1 MSAHDKVNILMVDD
15 QPGKLLSYEAILADL
30 GENLIQATSA
40 KEALE
45 KLLKIEVAVVLMDV
59 SMPEIDGFELAEI
72 IRQHPRF
79 LKTAII
85 FVSAVHLTDLDRL
98 KGYQH
103 GAVDYLSVPIVPEV
117 LRAKVRVFA
126 ELHRKKQQLERL
138 NAELEQR
145 VVDRTQELEHK
156 AVALEQLNRDL
167 AQKNQ
172 ELDAIVHTA
181 PDIIFSR
188 QSDST
193 RDYISS
199 RFYEYTGAPLGSAV
213 GVGWLEYV
221 HADDR
226 ERSMEHW
233 LRCVQSGEAYETEYR
248 LRGADGRYRW
258 FRARAVPLRDPQGV
272 IVKWYGTC
280 SDIHDSKLLEQSIRE
295 NAVELER
302 MVDLRTIELRRLS
315 SRLMT
320 MQDEERRRIAREI
333 HDGLGQELAAA
344 KMILDGILSKDSSP
358 RMRQAAV
365 DSSMLVDR
373 AIKQVRTISHLL
385 HPPLLDEVG
394 LVSALRWYLE
404 GLSERSGIEIHLEVD
419 PPDLGRLKA
428 DLETAIFRIIQ
439 EALTNMFRHSGAR
452 NGRVSL
458 TEREGNVMVTVRDD
472 GKGIEEQI
480 VQFRPDSVGVGIGGM
495 RQRVSELGG
504 RLRLANANPGTI
516 VEVVIP
522 SRNSQRLAPATL
534 EQAAN

>member
-1 MSAHDKVNILMVDD
+1 VNVHEKVNILMVDD
-15 QPGKLLSYEAILADL
+15 QPGKLLSYDAVLADL
-30 GENLIQATSA
+30 GENLIKATSA
-40 KEALE
+40 KDALE
-45 KLLKIEVAVVLMDV
+45 KLLKIDVAVVLMDV

-79 LKTAII
+79 QKTAII

-126 ELHRKKQQLERL
+126 ELHRKKLQLERL
-138 NAELEQR
+138 NNELEQR
-145 VVDRTQELEHK
+145 VTQRTVELEQK
-156 AVALEQLNRDL
+156 AVALQQLNSDL
-167 AQKNQ
+167 AGKNQ
-172 ELDAIVHTA
+172 QLDAIVQTA

-188 QSDST
+188 QADGT
-193 RDYISS
+193 RDYISG
-199 RFYEYTGAPLGSAV
+199 RFYEYTGAEPGSAI
-213 GVGWLEYV
+213 GFGWLEYL
-221 HADDR
+221 HPDDK
-226 ERSMEHW
+226 ERSLSHW
-233 LRCVQSGEAYETEYR
+233 MRCVQSGEAYESEYR
-248 LRGADGRYRW
+248 IRSVDQQYRW
-258 FRARAVPLRDPQGV
+258 FRARAVPLRDPAGH

-280 SDIHDSKLLEQSIRE
+280 SDIHDSKLLEQSIRD
-295 NAVELER
+295 NSIELER
-302 MVDLRTIELRRLS
+302 MVDLRTTELRRLS

-358 RMRQAAV
+358 PMQKASV
-365 DSSMLVDR
+365 DASELVDR

-404 GLSERSGIEIHLEVD
+404 GLSDRSGIEILLEID
-419 PPDLGRLKA
+419 PPDLSRLKP
-428 DLETAIFRIIQ
+428 DIETAIFRIIQ

-452 NGRVSL
+452 NGSVSL
-458 TEREGNVMVTVRDD
+458 TETDGRVVVTVRDD
-472 GKGIEEQI
+472 GKGIEEQVI
-480 VQFRPDSVGVGIGGM
+480 QLRPDSVGVGIGGM
-495 RQRVSELGG
+495 RQRVNELGG
-504 RLRLANANPGTI
+504 SLRLANAHPGTI

-522 SRNSQRLAPATL
+522 SRRHEPVRIPLTV
-534 EQAAN
+534 

>member
-1 MSAHDKVNILMVDD
+1 MTVHDEVNILMVDD
-15 QPGKLLSYEAILADL
+15 QAGKLLTYEAILSDL
-30 GENLIQATSA
+30 GENLIKATSA

-45 KLLKIEVAVVLMDV
+45 KLLKTDVAVVLMDV

-79 LKTAII
+79 QKTAII

-126 ELHRKKQQLERL
+126 ELHRKKLQLERL
-138 NAELEQR
+138 NNDLEERVKDRTLELEQ
-145 VVDRTQELEHK
+145 K
-156 AVALEQLNRDL
+156 ALALQRLNNDL

-188 QSDST
+188 QADGA

-199 RFYEYTGAPLGSAV
+199 RFYEYTGAAPDSAV
-213 GVGWLEYV
+213 GLGWMEYL
-221 HADDR
+221 HPEDKEPSLA
-226 ERSMEHW
+226 EWM
-233 LRCVQSGEAYETEYR
+233 RCVQSGATYESEYR
-248 LRGADGRYRW
+248 IRGVDGNYRW
-258 FRARAVPLRDPQGV
+258 FRARAVPLRDPEGN

-280 SDIHDSKLLEQSIRE
+280 SDIHDSKMLEQSIRE
-295 NAVELER
+295 NATELER
-302 MVDLRTIELRRLS
+302 MVNLRTIELRRLS

-344 KMILDGILSKDSSP
+344 KMIVDGILSRDTSP
-358 RMRQAAV
+358 TMRQASAEA
-365 DSSMLVDR
+365 SQLVDR
-373 AIKQVRTISHLL
+373 AIQQVRTISHLL

-394 LVSALRWYLE
+394 LVSAMRWYLE
-404 GLSERSGIEIHLEVD
+404 GLSERSGIEIQLNVD
-419 PPDLGRLKA
+419 PPDLSRLKPE
-428 DLETAIFRIIQ
+428 LETAIFRIIQ

-452 NGRVSL
+452 NGSISL
-458 TEREGNVMVTVRDD
+458 AENNGNIRVTVADD
-472 GKGIEEQI
+472 GKGIEEQVI
-480 VQFRPDSVGVGIGGM
+480 QLRPDSLGVGIGGM

-504 RLRLANANPGTI
+504 SLRLSNANPGTI

-522 SRNSQRLAPATL
+522 SQRHEKRRLPVPV
-534 EQAAN
+534 